1 MCKTTIVVILIVLAG
16 VSLFAQTDAVI
27 REVSGK
33 VEIRLPEKSW
43 QPAAVGMRLPIGGFI
58 STGVNSL
65 AVLEIGPSVLRV
77 KQLTRVQLQELVQQ
91 GGTLTTS
98 LNLPV
103 GKVSAE
109 VKSAAGLKN
118 DFKLRSPVSTA
129 AVRGTR
135 FDFDGYNLVVT
146 QGVVRLVNQLQQT
159 RNVAGG
165 EDLAITGYEEM
176 VNGEG
181 AKTERID
188 VEISSSPVAPPPPVV
203 TGGNTG
209 AIVIQF

>member
-1 MCKTTIVVILIVLAG
+1 MCKTTIVVILIVLTG
-16 VSLFAQTDAVI
+16 VSLFAQTDVVI

-43 QPAAVGMRLPIGGFI
+43 QPAAAGMRLPIGAYI

-65 AVLEIGPSVLRV
+65 AVMEVGPSVLRV

-109 VKSAAGLKN
+109 VKSMAGLKN

-135 FDFDGYNLVVT
+135 FDFDGYKLVVME
-146 QGVVRLVNQLQQT
+146 GLVRLVNQLQQA

-165 EDLAITGYEEM
+165 EDLAIAGYEQM
-176 VNGEG
+176 ANGEG
-181 AKTERID
+181 AKTER
-188 VEISSSPVAPPPPVV
+188 VEVAISSSPAAPPPPAG

-209 AIVIQF
+209 GIVIKF